1 LVVDTVKKL
10 VDADRLR
17 AADMIVVKTELDTAR
32 ALVGQGKVALS
43 VARAD
48 LRHQLGSLDDSFQ
61 VKGDLDLPLPTTDM
75 DIYVKAALDTRPDL
89 RARRAAVTEAQA
101 RLRLQVA
108 DRYGNISFGPSWEVD
123 NTSTNYVGFAL
134 FAPIPVLNTHKGEII
149 QAQATVARSIADV
162 RQIEVQSELEVQAA
176 LIRLAEARKWAE
188 SYANEV
194 LPNLKKSTQD
204 MEKLLAQ
211 NDPGVD
217 VLKVI
222 DVQRNY
228 LRAFDAY
235 LDALFEI
242 SQARADLA
250 AAVGDPALAL
260 GLYTPQLPVPKPLPP
275 PPQKEQP

>member
-1 LVVDTVKKL
+1 
-10 VDADRLR
+10 
-17 AADMIVVKTELDTAR
+17 M
-32 ALVGQGKVALS
+32 
-43 VARAD
+43 
-48 LRHQLGSLDDSFQ
+48 
-61 VKGDLDLPLPTTDM
+61 
-75 DIYVKAALDTRPDL
+75 
-89 RARRAAVTEAQA
+89 
-101 RLRLQVA
+101 
-108 DRYGNISFGPSWEVD
+108 
-123 NTSTNYVGFAL
+123 
-134 FAPIPVLNTHKGEII
+134 

-194 LPNLKKSTQD
+194 LPTLKESTQA

-211 NDPGVD
+211 NAPGVD

-260 GLYTPQLPVPKPLPP
+260 GLYTAQLPVPKPLPP